1 MTVDEIVQEIGGM
14 FSPWK
19 VKSTLKK
26 KSTGANAVFTMN
38 DGRYSLKAAA

>member
-1 MTVDEIVQEIGGM
+1 M

-19 VKSTLKK
+19 VKITLKK
-26 KSTGANAVFTMN
+26 KPTGAKAVFAVN